1 MLLPLLHFHHI
12 STSNTLFGT
21 LSLCWRAVA
30 VSRYSLYRHRLPE
43 YALEGPYFEGCVF
56 TQVMYD
62 KKKKRYLKISSC
74 LFKISCLQWLQGFE
88 LTTFQCRPLPPKSP
102 PTESDLA
109 SLGSRSVHRSRSHWR
124 SVRDALGVIKMNPIN
139 GESFNPQPPTADVMM
154 LWLGE
159 QSLRRPGSEC
169 NEGT

>member
-30 VSRYSLYRHRLPE
+30 VSQYSLYRHRLPE

-62 KKKKRYLKISSC
+62 KKKKKTLLEDLQLFVQDHSAVTSGIWTNHLPVSTSATKIPSHWVWSR
-74 LFKISCLQWLQGFE
+74 LFGVALSPSQQESLTLSERRFRCDKDESNQRRILQSATPHCWCDDVVAGRAE
-88 LTTFQCRPLPPKSP
+88 LTAPR
-102 PTESDLA
+102 
-109 SLGSRSVHRSRSHWR
+109 
-124 SVRDALGVIKMNPIN
+124 
-139 GESFNPQPPTADVMM
+139 
-154 LWLGE
+154 LW
-159 QSLRRPGSEC
+159 
-169 NEGT
+169 T